1 MQKGQTM
8 YGKKSSKKS
17 SKKSVGNRPVPS
29 KGGNKS
35 EADMKKGAKGNRC

>member
-17 SKKSVGNRPVPS
+17 MGNRSVPS

-35 EADMKKGAKGNRC
+35 EASMKKGAKGNRC

>member
-1 MQKGQTM
+1 M
-8 YGKKSSKKS
+8 YSKKS
-17 SKKSVGNRPVPS
+17 SKKPLGKRPVPS

>member
-1 MQKGQTM
+1 MVTQKGQTM

-17 SKKSVGNRPVPS
+17 TGNRSVPS

-35 EADMKKGAKGNRC
+35 EASMKKGAKGNRC